1 MSLSFFL
8 KAFICL
14 HRYIL
19 HAEDKVQENH
29 VTTPKLVQLAKFSHG
44 PQFRHFAVS
53 PEKFPVD
60 KYAVT
65 SGDDGISPFS

>member
-1 MSLSFFL
+1 ML
-8 KAFICL
+8 
-14 HRYIL
+14 
-19 HAEDKVQENH
+19 KVQENH
-29 VTTPKLVQLAKFSHG
+29 VITPRLVQLAKLSHG
-44 PQFRHFAVS
+44 PQFRHFAVT